1 MTVVSI
7 ITYMFGLMRTRG
19 CGLGQ
24 SARELRRLHYCGTCK
39 AIGGEYGHA
48 SRLLLN
54 DDTVLVAEIVT
65 ALSGQPDWQANI
77 RTRNCFKMPERPDDV
92 PVALRYAAAATV
104 LLATGKVRDHVS
116 DSTTLVWRALSRW
129 LDPRYRRAAAQLR
142 HWGVPVEQIE
152 RQLASQ
158 KQREAAAHSLEQL
171 AEPTCFATAMIC
183 RSAARLAG
191 RQDGEPFAE
200 SVGRRFGY
208 LIYLLDAWEDF
219 DRDARRGEFNA
230 FRSMYGARE
239 CGRQDVITASHAVE
253 QAFRELPVAERFR
266 DELLLR
272 LRMNLRS
279 RMGVDSVQIH
289 IRVPTMKTRI
299 FAGFRDR
306 FRGTAYEGCVE
317 GGGGCVDCFAESCVE
332 AICDSICG

>member
-1 MTVVSI
+1 
-7 ITYMFGLMRTRG
+7 MFGLMRTRG

-24 SARELRRLHYCGTCK
+24 SARELRRLHYCGACK

-54 DDTVLVAEIVT
+54 DDAVLVAEIVT
-65 ALSGQPDWQANI
+65 ALSGEPDWEANI
-77 RTRNCFKMPERPDDV
+77 RTRNCLKMPERPDAV

-104 LLATGKVRDHVS
+104 LLGTGKVRDHVS
-116 DSTTLVWRALSRW
+116 DSKTLFWRALARW

-142 HWGVPVEQIE
+142 NWGVPVQQIE
-152 RQLASQ
+152 QQLASQ
-158 KQREAAAHSLEQL
+158 KEREQSAHSLEQL

-191 RQDGEPFAE
+191 REDGERFAE

-219 DRDARRGEFNA
+219 DRDASRGEFNA
-230 FRSMYGARE
+230 FRSIYGARE
-239 CGRQDVITASHAVE
+239 CGRQDVVTASHAVE
-253 QAFRELPVAERFR
+253 QAFRELPVAEHFR

-272 LRMNLRS
+272 LRMNLSS
-279 RMGVDSVQIH
+279 RMGVDSLQIRIH
-289 IRVPTMKTRI
+289 APAMKTRI
-299 FAGFRDR
+299 FGAFRDR
-306 FRGTAYEGCVE
+306 FKGTPYEGCVE
-317 GGGGCVDCFAESCVE
+317 CGGGCVDCFAESGVE
-332 AICDSICG
+332 AICEFICG